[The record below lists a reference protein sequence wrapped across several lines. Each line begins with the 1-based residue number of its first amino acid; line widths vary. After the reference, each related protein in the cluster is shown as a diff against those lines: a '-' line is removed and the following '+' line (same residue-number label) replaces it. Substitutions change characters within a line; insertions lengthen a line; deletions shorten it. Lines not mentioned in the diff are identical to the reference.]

1 MKSYRKDLWY
11 IYPERQGVLNIT
23 QDVRDCLQASGIQ
36 EGICL
41 INTMNVTAGV
51 LTNSDEG
58 ALHSSILEWL
68 EKLAPHNPNAKTG
81 SGETEVSFLDTHLKR
96 TVIGRE
102 VMVAVTKGELELGTW
117 EQILYFEFDGK
128 RRKRVLV
135 KIIGE

>member
-11 IYPERQGVLNIT
+11 VYPERQGVLNIT
-23 QDVRDCLQASGIQ
+23 QDVQECLKASSIQ

-51 LTNSDEG
+51 YTNSDEEPMH
-58 ALHSSILEWL
+58 ASFLEWL
-68 EKLAPHNPNAKTG
+68 EGLAPHNPDEKTG
-81 SGETEVSFLDTHLKR
+81 SGDTEVSFLDTHLKR

>member
-1 MKSYRKDLWY
+1 VKSYRKDLWY
-11 IYPERQGVLNIT
+11 VYPERQGVLNIT
-23 QDVRDCLQASGIQ
+23 RDVQDCLKASGIQ

-51 LTNSDEG
+51 YTNSDEDPM
-58 ALHSSILEWL
+58 HKSFLEWL
-68 EKLAPHNPNAKTG
+68 EKLAPHNPDATTG

>member
-11 IYPERQGVLNIT
+11 VYPERQGVLNIT
-23 QDVRDCLQASGIQ
+23 KDVEDCLKASGIQ

-41 INTMNVTAGV
+41 INTMNVTSGIY
-51 LTNSDEG
+51 TNSDE
-58 ALHSSILEWL
+58 APLHESYLEWL
-68 EKLAPHNPNAKTG
+68 EKLAPHNPDAKANTDDP
-81 SGETEVSFLDTHLKR
+81 EISFLETHLKR